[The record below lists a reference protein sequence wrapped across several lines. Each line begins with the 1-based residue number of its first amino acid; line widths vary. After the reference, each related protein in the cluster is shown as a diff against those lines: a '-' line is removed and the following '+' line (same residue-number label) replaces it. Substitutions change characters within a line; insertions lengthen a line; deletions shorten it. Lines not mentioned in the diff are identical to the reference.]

1 MEEPTNYIMIE
12 GLDKEGIEKLL
23 QVLESADRKEV
34 QNGYK
39 TFTHKRTKM
48 PSVWNTRAINTRI

>member
-34 QNGYK
+34 QK
-39 TFTHKRTKM
+39 
-48 PSVWNTRAINTRI
+48 WI